1 MGFCS
6 QNGAVLLDGLDFPNL
21 KTIMNPEESG
31 EMLAFKYEFKR
42 DLNVYLSN
50 LLESPIKSLADAITF
65 NENHADEVSFFLC
78 RIVGFVFFL
87 DEVTASTK

>member
-21 KTIMNPEESG
+21 KTIMNPTKSG
-31 EMLAFKYEFKR
+31 EVLALKYEFKR

-65 NENHADEVSFFLC
+65 NENHADQVMFFLH
-78 RIVGFVFFL
+78 RALQLITMF
-87 DEVTASTK
+87 S